1 MNNKRKSIKSATKE
15 LRDIVY
21 NEMLEAY
28 LKSDEYVQDKRKEL
42 IRKYGYH
49 ISNGFFYGRQQREK
63 PQ

>member
-49 ISNGFFYGRQQREK
+49 ISNSFFYGRQQREK